1 MSIAVYLG
9 RKATKQTNLQTVQ
22 TLIKCSIIWVFTVCQ
37 SIHLG
42 VSSKQRV
49 NNDRLSSTLFK
60 AKDKEDR
67 YTRRLQRRAEL
78 EAKKKEREEEKAK
91 QKKEKEKKLAS
102 EKPTEDEEQAA
113 DKVAELDGRWT

>member
-1 MSIAVYLG
+1 MIIVNSRSTSIL
-9 RKATKQTNLQTVQ
+9 
-22 TLIKCSIIWVFTVCQ
+22 
-37 SIHLG
+37 
-42 VSSKQRV
+42 RV
-49 NNDRLSSTLFK
+49 NNDRLSSTFFK

-102 EKPTEDEEQAA
+102 EKPTEEEEQGA
-113 DKVAELDGRWT
+113 DKVPEIDGR